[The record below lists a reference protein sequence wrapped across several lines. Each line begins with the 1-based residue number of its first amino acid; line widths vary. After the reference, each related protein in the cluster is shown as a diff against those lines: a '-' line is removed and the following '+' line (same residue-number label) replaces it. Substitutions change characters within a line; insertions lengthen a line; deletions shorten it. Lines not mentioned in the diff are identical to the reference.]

1 MVPWVSESRTADV
14 VLQGGPSVSAQH
26 VEDDGDGGM
35 RIAQAVAPERVI
47 SVVDPEACHGHR
59 SRRDRYDGYKPPLS
73 VDVTSDLFIAGEA
86 TTAGTSDAEV
96 LPALLARDPMA
107 VSEVTADT
115 HYGDATTR
123 KELPGR
129 GSSSSPRLRQR
140 RLPRFISA
148 RTPSRSTSK
157 PGQSPARP
165 ARWPLSRP
173 RWLTGFRPA
182 FRPQPAGTVLWP
194 HAAPSAPAG
203 GRSM

>member
-59 SRRDRYDGYKPPLS
+59 SRRDRYDGYKPHLS

-148 RTPSRSTSK
+148 RTPSRSNLE
-157 PGQSPARP
+157 AR
-165 ARWPLSRP
+165 
-173 RWLTGFRPA
+173 TVTC
-182 FRPQPAGTVLWP
+182 PAGQVAVIPATGAHRLQVLGLQRI
-194 HAAPSAPAG
+194 S
-203 GRSM
+203 RSVINEIRVG